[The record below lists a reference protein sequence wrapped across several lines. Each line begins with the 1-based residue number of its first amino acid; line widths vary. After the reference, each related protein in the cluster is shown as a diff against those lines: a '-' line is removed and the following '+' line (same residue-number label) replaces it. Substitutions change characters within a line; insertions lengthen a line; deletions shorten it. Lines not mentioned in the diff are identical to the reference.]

1 MGSVRVKVLKS
12 LAIISVAVVAAVGA
26 AGGVMA
32 VDGAMGP
39 PTAVLPA
46 AEDGHFWARGQ
57 TDGGELRLLVDTGA
71 TRVSLT
77 RSDAERLG
85 LILTDDAFTHTIAT
99 ASGAVRVAPVRRKGP
114 DRGRDDDR
122 QGRADGGVQIALS
135 AEAQAFEGIEQGRDD
150 HRPPAD
156 TEQPRDQPGEG
167 ARCGHDR
174 DQEGEVREAVRF
186 QAQAASR
193 RASASR
199 TASTARSI
207 TSRPAPG

>member
-77 RSDAERLG
+77 RSDAEHLG

-99 ASGAVRVAPVRRKGP
+99 ASGAVRVAPVTLDWLAVGP
-114 DRGRDDDR
+114 ARIANVEAFVMAE
-122 QGRADGGVQIALS
+122 ADGHSLLGMSYLGRLEGFGVQDGAMRL
-135 AEAQAFEGIEQGRDD
+135 EG
-150 HRPPAD
+150 
-156 TEQPRDQPGEG
+156 
-167 ARCGHDR
+167 
-174 DQEGEVREAVRF
+174 
-186 QAQAASR
+186 
-193 RASASR
+193 
-199 TASTARSI
+199 
-207 TSRPAPG
+207 